1 MTGMGYVTPEAI
13 ALAKQMDLVTYL
25 RLFEPD
31 ELVRINANTYCT
43 RTHDSLKIS
52 NGMWNWF
59 SRHCGGKNAIDYL
72 MIVKGY
78 SFTQAVETI
87 TGSGISVPVPQPVS
101 QPKSRKVLLLPEK
114 NHSANQVRHYL
125 RGRGIHPDIIDYC
138 IRNGML
144 YESIPHNNAVFI
156 GRDKSGVPRYAFLRG
171 TKGDF
176 KQEAT
181 GSDKHYSFSIAENPG
196 SGTVHLFESSI
207 DLLSFATILHGCGK
221 DWRAEPMLS
230 LAGVFKTKRQN
241 VVPVAL
247 SQFLQDHPEIRT
259 IRLHLDND
267 EVGRGAA
274 QGILGGLKGKY
285 EVIDDPPPC
294 GKDVNEFLQLRRR
307 QVQRKEQSER

>member
-31 ELVRINANTYCT
+31 ELVRVNANTYCT

-114 NHSANQVRHYL
+114 NHSANQVRH
-125 RGRGIHPDIIDYC
+125 
-138 IRNGML
+138 
-144 YESIPHNNAVFI
+144 
-156 GRDKSGVPRYAFLRG
+156 
-171 TKGDF
+171 
-176 KQEAT
+176 
-181 GSDKHYSFSIAENPG
+181 
-196 SGTVHLFESSI
+196 
-207 DLLSFATILHGCGK
+207 
-221 DWRAEPMLS
+221 
-230 LAGVFKTKRQN
+230 
-241 VVPVAL
+241 
-247 SQFLQDHPEIRT
+247 
-259 IRLHLDND
+259 
-267 EVGRGAA
+267 
-274 QGILGGLKGKY
+274 
-285 EVIDDPPPC
+285 
-294 GKDVNEFLQLRRR
+294 
-307 QVQRKEQSER
+307 

>member
-1 MTGMGYVTPEAI
+1 MGYVTPEAI
-13 ALAKQMDLVTYL
+13 AQARQMDLLTYL
-25 RLFEPD
+25 QLFEPD
-31 ELVRINANTYCT
+31 ELVRVNANTYCT
-43 RTHDSLKIS
+43 KTHDSLKIS
-52 NGMWNWF
+52 NGMWHWF
-59 SRHCGGKNAIDYL
+59 SRHCGGRNALEYL
-72 MIVKGY
+72 QTVKGY

-87 TGSGISVPVPQPVS
+87 TGAGVVSYVPQPA
-101 QPKSRKVLLLPEK
+101 PKPRQQKNLLLPEK
-114 NHSANQVRHYL
+114 NLSTNRVRHYL
-125 RGRGIHPDIIDYC
+125 RERGIHPDIIDYC

-196 SGTVHLFESSI
+196 SGTVHLFESAI